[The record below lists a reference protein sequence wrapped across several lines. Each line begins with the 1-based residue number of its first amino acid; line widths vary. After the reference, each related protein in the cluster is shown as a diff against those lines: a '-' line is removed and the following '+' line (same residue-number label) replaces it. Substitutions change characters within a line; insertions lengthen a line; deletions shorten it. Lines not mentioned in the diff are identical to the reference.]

1 MGKTT
6 SHPSDERKCDG
17 TMLVIVHQ
25 VHFKLIGFAMEQYF
39 SSQHRLNLSSWL
51 ISYKTVF
58 FSHNKSASAD
68 LSAIETISRTAHII
82 LPYVHIA

>member
-39 SSQHRLNLSSWL
+39 SLTTSLKL
-51 ISYKTVF
+51 ISLAYQ
-58 FSHNKSASAD
+58 
-68 LSAIETISRTAHII
+68 L
-82 LPYVHIA
+82 